1 MSNLQILFEIVGTL
15 KMILHSVCFRSKFA
29 AVIMGDTV
37 VAVGERTAEY
47 FVLGE
52 KAWKKL
58 PSVSRCTPGVLSINT
73 CVATACVLPS

>member
-1 MSNLQILFEIVGTL
+1 
-15 KMILHSVCFRSKFA
+15 MILHSVCCRSGFA

-47 FVLGE
+47 LVLGE

-58 PSVSRCTPGVLSINT
+58 PPMNSYARGT
-73 CVATACVLPS
+73 TACVLP